1 MVSVKL
7 DDALYLKPN
16 LTLKLDGKFII
27 IFNDGV
33 EVKKEEYADATT
45 AQSTFNGII
54 TAINTSVLP
63 TTSNALFLDLD
74 TLL

>member
-33 EVKKEEYADATT
+33 EVKREEYADATAAT
-45 AQSTFNGII
+45 NKFNGII
-54 TAINTSVLP
+54 TALNTAVSP
-63 TTSNALFLDLD
+63 TTSNMLFLDLD

>member
-16 LTLKLDGKFII
+16 LTLKLDGKFIV
-27 IFNDGV
+27 IFNDGI
-33 EVKKEEYADATT
+33 EVKREEYADAAT
-45 AQSTFNGII
+45 ALNTFNGII
-54 TAINTSVLP
+54 TTINTSLSP